1 MMKAITKVV
10 FTVTLLAAASLVA
23 IGSNATANER
33 STGQGFGLPNKPPHG
48 GHNFGSNPERIK
60 AIKIARELQRLQN
73 QKALAPQGR
82 YYTVISPMA
91 SRVDSPK
98 HEDDAIN

>member
-1 MMKAITKVV
+1 MTKAIIKVV
-10 FTVTLLAAASLVA
+10 YTVTLFAAGSLVA
-23 IGSNATANER
+23 FGDDATANER
-33 STGQGFGLPNKPPHG
+33 STGQGFVSWNKPAHG

-60 AIKIARELQRLQN
+60 AIKIARELQRLRN

-98 HEDDAIN
+98 H